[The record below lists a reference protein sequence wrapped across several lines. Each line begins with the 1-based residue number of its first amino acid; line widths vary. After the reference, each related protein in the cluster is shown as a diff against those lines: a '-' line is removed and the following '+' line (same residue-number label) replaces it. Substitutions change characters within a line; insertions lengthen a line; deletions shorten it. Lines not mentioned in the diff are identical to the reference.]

1 MLQFHTYIIHH
12 IVATSKGDDSTTNT
26 LPHTS
31 SPFPTPNPT
40 PTLSSARPSPT
51 EAVDWWALGVL
62 IVHLLTG
69 ATPFASL
76 NDDELRIYKR
86 ITRAQPALPPGA
98 DISPESQDLVRQL
111 LVRDPTKRLG
121 QVRRVAAGGRGV
133 VMGRQ
138 LLA

>member
-1 MLQFHTYIIHH
+1 
-12 IVATSKGDDSTTNT
+12 
-26 LPHTS
+26 
-31 SPFPTPNPT
+31 
-40 PTLSSARPSPT
+40 
-51 EAVDWWALGVL
+51 VL